1 MPIHARVLAHQFPAK
16 GRWYVFKSRTRHTYE
31 RTVWYAMSARATYSV
46 GYGSGI
52 APATLNFEM
61 STGVPDEAA
70 RRRADAIFADW
81 TAEFYRDPAIRAALE
96 QAVLAHL
103 TRTKHEPF
111 ELQVAPR

>member
-1 MPIHARVLAHQFPAK
+1 MTAKAAPAAHLVEDPDILAAL
-16 GRWYVFKSRTRHTYE
+16 VTL
-31 RTVWYAMSARATYSV
+31 YSV

-52 APATLNFEM
+52 AAVVLNFDM

-70 RRRADAIFADW
+70 RRHADAMFADW